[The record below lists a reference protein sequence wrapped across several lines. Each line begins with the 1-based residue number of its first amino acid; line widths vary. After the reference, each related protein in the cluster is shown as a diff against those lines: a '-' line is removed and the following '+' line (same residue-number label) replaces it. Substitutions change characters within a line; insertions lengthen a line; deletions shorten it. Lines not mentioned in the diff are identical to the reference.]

1 MKVAVAFAGGGTGGH
16 IYPGLAVADSLRT
29 VANAHGV
36 SVEIVWLGS
45 SRGNDRK
52 IVEKNV
58 DDNGNRSAD
67 VFYGIPSGKLR
78 RHFSVANFF
87 QNFIDVFKIM
97 AGFFSSLVIFIKIK
111 PAVLFSKGGFVSV
124 PPCVA
129 ARILGIPVFT
139 HECDFTPG
147 LATRLNARFA
157 KNIFV
162 TYDETVSYFKSEFR
176 KKCVVTGNPVR
187 PVFYNADK
195 GRGLEFLGL
204 SSFKENFDVCSANNG
219 SSENE
224 TTDSAKH
231 KPLLVVVGGS
241 SGARQINDLVAE
253 NIEWIC
259 EHFDVVHQ
267 TGKNDISS
275 GATGGDAAG
284 GARDDGG
291 ARVVPVNYKK
301 FEFIYNEMPDV
312 LCAADVVL
320 SRAGANS
327 IWECAT
333 LGKPMVL
340 IPLMGSGTRGDQVD
354 NAMYFFKKG
363 AAIVLEGAD
372 ADAFHLKV
380 SLETMLDK
388 NTRVEYARD
397 SASLCSGLRPSEK
410 IARLLFEEISGII
423 SVDEISKKDCG
434 EKV

>member
-1 MKVAVAFAGGGTGGH
+1 MKVTVAFAGGGTGGH
-16 IYPGLAVADSLRT
+16 VYPGLAVADSLR
-29 VANAHGV
+29 VAANEHGV

-78 RHFSVANFF
+78 RHFSIQNFF
-87 QNFIDVFKIM
+87 QNFIDVFKII
-97 AGFFSSLVIFIKIK
+97 AGFFSSLVILIKIK

-195 GRGLEFLGL
+195 ARGLEFLGL
-204 SSFKENFDVCSANNG
+204 SGKESFDVCSANNG

-224 TTDSAKH
+224 TLDSAKH

-241 SGARQINDLVAE
+241 SGARQINELVAE

-259 EHFDVVHQ
+259 ERFDVVHQ

-275 GATGGDAAG
+275 GSHIGSHDSSQG
-284 GARDDGG
+284 GASGSVRDG
-291 ARVVPVNYKK
+291 AVAVPENYKK

-340 IPLMGSGTRGDQVD
+340 VPLMGSGTRGDQVD

-410 IARLLFEEISGII
+410 IARLLFEEISN
-423 SVDEISKKDCG
+423 
-434 EKV
+434 